1 MGMTRAQTT
10 TFPRD
15 TVPLNDGGQM
25 PLLGFGT
32 WQIKGDDARQS
43 VGWAL
48 EAGYRHLDT
57 ATVYGNEAEVGAGL
71 RDSGV
76 DRDEVFITTKVPG
89 GSTGREAE
97 TLQASLEKLGT
108 DRVDL
113 WLIHWPTDG
122 GADVQMWQALI
133 DAQKQGLARSIGVSN
148 YSIPMIDELL
158 AGTGVT
164 PAVNQIECSP
174 LLFDRDLLGHHRKRG
189 IVRRGLQRAAR
200 RHSRPSDH
208 RRDRPAPRE
217 VARAGHRPLAPPAQD
232 RGHPEVGQARADHR
246 ERRRRRLRAEHR
258 GHGRAGRSR
267 FAVIQVGYATSR
279 VVRLSCPQRGARV

>member
-1 MGMTRAQTT
+1 MTSDT

-15 TVPLNDGGQM
+15 TVPLNDGHQM

-32 WQIKGDDARQS
+32 WQIKGDQARQS
-43 VGWAL
+43 VIWAL

-57 ATVYGNEAEVGAGL
+57 ATIYGNEAEVGAGL
-71 RDSGV
+71 RESGV

-89 GSTGREAE
+89 GATGREAE
-97 TLQASLEKLGT
+97 MLQASLDKLGT

-148 YSIPMIDELL
+148 YSIPMIDEVL

-164 PAVNQIECSP
+164 PAVNQIELSP
-174 LLFDRDLLGHHRKRG
+174 LLFDRDLIGHHLKRSVVVEGYSALRGGTLEHPTIVEIAQRHGKSPAQVIIRWHLQRK
-189 IVRRGLQRAAR
+189 IVVIPKSVRRERIIENADVADFELSIEDMDALDGLGSQ
-200 RHSRPSDH
+200 
-208 RRDRPAPRE
+208 
-217 VARAGHRPLAPPAQD
+217 
-232 RGHPEVGQARADHR
+232 
-246 ERRRRRLRAEHR
+246 
-258 GHGRAGRSR
+258 
-267 FAVIQVGYATSR
+267 
-279 VVRLSCPQRGARV
+279 